1 MTLYLGTRQYT
12 PGSSGATPYTAVIE
26 DLIPLGSGYTH
37 DQASFVTWSGSIV
50 IGADYPVLVA
60 RIGCISPGDLIEIVA
75 GVE

>member
-1 MTLYLGTRQYT
+1 
-12 PGSSGATPYTAVIE
+12 VIE